1 MGVRTMRKGEKS
13 QFMIDYPYAF
23 GVYGCPPRI
32 PEKAQIFATL
42 ELIDYKEETHADFI
56 LSIDGEERKKKYS
69 FNDLEKIA
77 RLENSNGNRFT
88 SEKELRMAFKCYE
101 RGRRLM
107 EDVHVANEEEE
118 GRCHKLLVKLL
129 LNSAHCAIKLF
140 WPRKACIACREALKI
155 EESAKAFYRFGVA
168 KRQLGDYQA
177 AKDLL
182 LKAQRKEPQS
192 ISISDELRF
201 LEDDLVRERKRE
213 ETLCKAMFRNVAKT
227 TKGPRLN
234 SAVCDIYRKELK
246 EFRDDATQ
254 DVLTLTDPA
263 LVAKYQRVRLGLDFG
278 GGKFF
283 FVHLLYGYLQEI
295 REAASDLGLSV
306 ELIKGRGK
314 TDVVRI
320 IKS

>member
-1 MGVRTMRKGEKS
+1 MRKGEKAEIL
-13 QFMIDYPYAF
+13 IDYPYAM
-23 GVYGCPPRI
+23 GECGCPPRI
-32 PEKAQIFATL
+32 PEKAQILASV
-42 ELIDYKEETHADFI
+42 ELIDFKEETQAEFI
-56 LSIDGEERKKKYS
+56 LSIDGEERKKKFS
-69 FNDLEKIA
+69 FKDLEKIA
-77 RLENSNGNRFT
+77 QLENSNGNQFT
-88 SEKELRMAFKCYE
+88 REKEYVMALKCYE
-101 RGRRLM
+101 RGRKLM
-107 EDVHVANEEEE
+107 EETHLANEEEE
-118 GRCHKLLVKLL
+118 VRANKLLNNLL
-129 LNSAHCAIKLF
+129 LNIGLCAIKLF
-140 WPRKACIACREALKI
+140 RPQKACIVCREALKI

-192 ISISDELRF
+192 VSISDELRF

-263 LVAKYQRVRLGLDFG
+263 LVAKYQRVRLGVDFG
-278 GGKFF
+278 GGKFS
-283 FVHLLYGYLQEI
+283 FVHLLYGYFQEI

-306 ELIKGRGK
+306 ELMKGRGK